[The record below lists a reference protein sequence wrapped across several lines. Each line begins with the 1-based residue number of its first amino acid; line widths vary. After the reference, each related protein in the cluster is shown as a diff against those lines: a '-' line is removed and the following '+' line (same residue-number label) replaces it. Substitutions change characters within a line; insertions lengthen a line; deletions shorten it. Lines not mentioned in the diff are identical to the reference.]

1 MTDEL
6 FLLAANFYAIGNTY
20 HFALGWENVIKQKKN
35 ISTIWKHIIGVFS
48 QFNFDENLVKN
59 LISINDGPIDLTMLK
74 PNYVRIDLTML
85 KHFKQ
90 IMYPNTILHFLFA
103 I

>member
-1 MTDEL
+1 MAKCDKTE
-6 FLLAANFYAIGNTY
+6 
-20 HFALGWENVIKQKKN
+20 KN

-74 PNYVRIDLTML
+74 
-85 KHFKQ
+85 HFKQ